1 MKDLELLKKL
11 TSADGIGSREDEV
24 RNIMKDEFLKYVSRD
39 NIEYDGLGSIVAKKV
54 GLENGPKIMLAAH
67 MDEVGMIVSKIT
79 PEGFI
84 KFQTVGDWWSQVM
97 LAQKVTITTRT
108 GKKYRGVLGS
118 IPPHILTAN
127 DLKNPVKIED
137 TYIDL
142 GVSSQKEVEDLGINI
157 GDMITPYLEFE
168 VMNNEDYLL
177 AKAWD
182 NRIGC
187 AMAIKVL
194 EELNN
199 VEHPNIIYSV
209 GTVQEE
215 IGYRG
220 AKTAANLVEPDIAI
234 ALDVS
239 IAKDV
244 PGADR
249 ATKLGD
255 GPGLLIYDSQLV
267 GHVGLRNKIIE
278 IAEELNIPYQ
288 FDYLKTSGT
297 DSGKMHTVHAGCPA
311 ISFCIETRYIHSHTS
326 IISKKD
332 YENGVK
338 LIVEL
343 IKRLDRK
350 TVDQITYDE

>member
-11 TSADGIGSREDEV
+11 TDADGIGSRENEV
-24 RNIMKDEFLKYVSRD
+24 RDIMKEEFLKYVPKE

-54 GLENGPKIMLAAH
+54 GLENGPKIMLASH
-67 MDEVGMIVSKIT
+67 MDEVGMIVSKIM
-79 PEGFI
+79 PNGFI
-84 KFQTVGDWWSQVM
+84 KFQVVGDWWSQVM
-97 LAQKVTITTRT
+97 LAQKVTITTSEN
-108 GKKYRGVLGS
+108 KKYRGVIGS
-118 IPPHILTAN
+118 IPPHILTN
-127 DLKNPVKIED
+127 NELKNPVRIED

-142 GVSSQKEVEDLGINI
+142 GVSSIEEVEKMGIKI

-168 VMNNEDYLL
+168 VLNNQDYLL

-194 EELNN
+194 DELKDIN
-199 VEHPNIIYSV
+199 HPNVVYSV

-215 IGYRG
+215 VGYRG
-220 AKTAANLVEPDIAI
+220 AKTSAELVEPDIAI

-239 IAKDV
+239 IATDV
-244 PGADR
+244 PGSNGMTR
-249 ATKLGD
+249 LGA

-267 GHVGLRNKIIE
+267 GHVGLRDKIVE
-278 IAEELNIPYQ
+278 IAEELNIPFQY
-288 FDYLKTSGT
+288 DYLKTSGT
-297 DSGKMHTVHAGCPA
+297 DSGRMHTVHAGCPA

-326 IISKKD
+326 IINYKD

-350 TVDQITYDE
+350 TVNEITYD